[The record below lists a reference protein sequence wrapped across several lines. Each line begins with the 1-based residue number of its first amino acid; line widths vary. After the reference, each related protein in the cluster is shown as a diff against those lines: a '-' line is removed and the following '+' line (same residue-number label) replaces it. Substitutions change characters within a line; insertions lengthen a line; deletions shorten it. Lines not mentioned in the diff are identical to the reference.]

1 MYFSIFYTNI
11 LPTLQ
16 MQGISWQRMLLTFFN
31 EACNIFYFN
40 AITLFLCL
48 SWMLL
53 HILKVFSQRIKH
65 QHSSGRTKS
74 VSFLKNLV
82 FDWKNHYL
90 LIDQLVDQLNN
101 CFCVILLVIFTTAFV
116 RSVNLCFSLTS
127 SYSRQKGWSGEAK
140 IDMIYYLLIE
150 FFLIVQVTYVSQLIA
165 TRVYLAHFLQ
175 YYYYS

>member
-1 MYFSIFYTNI
+1 MYFSIFYINI
-11 LPTLQ
+11 LPSLQ
-16 MQGISWQRMLLTFFN
+16 FRGISWQRMLITCFS
-31 EACNIFYFN
+31 EAGHIYYFN

-53 HILKVFSQRIKH
+53 HILKVFSQRIAY
-65 QHSSGRTKS
+65 QHSRRRTKS

-82 FDWKNHYL
+82 SDWKSHYL
-90 LIDQLVDQLNN
+90 LIDQLVDQINN

-127 SYSRQKGWSGEAK
+127 SYSRQKGWAGEAK
-140 IDMIYYLLIE
+140 IEMIYYLLIE
-150 FFLIVQVTYVSQLIA
+150 FFLIVQVTFVSQLIA